1 MLIFAF
7 ATEALRRRTMAVE
20 LDHHLLTTAN
30 RLDERVLGGPVPRF
44 PLVRAPRRRIKSRG
58 LERWVA
64 AMVRLPHAL
73 LRGSVAIAKKILMLG
88 PGCVG
93 R

>member
-1 MLIFAF
+1 MLLIAF
-7 ATEALRRRTMAVE
+7 APEALRRRTMAVE
-20 LDHHLLTTAN
+20 LDHHLLATAN

-44 PLVRAPRRRIKSRG
+44 PLVRAPRRRSKRRGGSRRG
-58 LERWVA
+58 GALARLMGSFVA
-64 AMVRLPHAL
+64 S
-73 LRGSVAIAKKILMLG
+73 SVAIAKKLLMLG